1 MLWNAV
7 TMARDVGRLHEI
19 ASVLVRFGFSDAV
32 ARVGL
37 AGALERA
44 GRVLHSPGIEA
55 QARTPSPVR
64 LRLALEALG
73 PTFVKLGQL
82 LASRV
87 DLFAPEWIAE
97 FERLQSHA
105 PSVPFD
111 LIQSLLE
118 EQIGSPLETILG
130 EIDPVP
136 IAAASIAQVH
146 RAILRDGTDVAIKV
160 RRPGIHEIIFA
171 DLRLLERLA
180 RALEAHSPEA
190 ARYRPCEVVRH
201 FRSTIQRELDLA
213 TECHNA
219 ERIAA
224 ALGPM
229 AGLVI
234 PRVYWQW
241 TSEGVNVQQYLPGR
255 PLQEMLEPASA
266 TAEGAN
272 LPALAQLGAAAIL
285 QMVFVDGFFHAD
297 PHGGNVLYLAGD
309 RIGLVDFGM
318 VGHLSSSRRRQLVA
332 LLRALVQHNAEG
344 VARVLDE
351 WAEGANP
358 DPDQM
363 VDDIEVFLDRYH
375 GLTLQ
380 HIVVGDMLGD
390 VTRIV
395 REYGLWLPPDL
406 AIVFKVFITL
416 EGLGRRLDP
425 AFDMVA
431 AARPFIRSVMRERYS
446 PRSVGRRFRH
456 AVLDTADALAL
467 MPDQLRRM
475 LRSLGRGRLKV
486 HMDVDQLQAFGEQL
500 ARSANR
506 LALGLIISS
515 LIVGS
520 AIVMTVG
527 GAPKSFGL
535 QFFGMAGFTAAI
547 AVGAW
552 LLLSILRSGGGR

>member
-7 TMARDVGRLHEI
+7 TVGRDVGRIHEI
-19 ASVLVRFGFSDAV
+19 ASVLIRFGFADFV

-37 AGALERA
+37 AGALERT
-44 GRVLHSPGIEA
+44 GRLLHAPELGA
-55 QARTPSPVR
+55 QAREPAPVR
-64 LRLALEALG
+64 LRHALEALG

-87 DLFAPEWIAE
+87 DLFGPEWIAE

-105 PSVPFD
+105 PSVPFE
-111 LIQSLLE
+111 LIEPLLE
-118 EQIGSPLETILG
+118 EQFGRPLDQVFERVEANPL
-130 EIDPVP
+130 
-136 IAAASIAQVH
+136 AAASIAQVH
-146 RAILRDGTDVAIKV
+146 SATLHEGTEVVIKV
-160 RRPGIHEIIFA
+160 RRPGIQQIIAA

-180 RALEAHSPEA
+180 RAVEAHSPEA
-190 ARYRPCEVVRH
+190 ARYRPCEIVRH
-201 FRSTIQRELDLA
+201 FRATIERELDLA
-213 TECHNA
+213 AECHHA

-229 AGLVI
+229 PGLVI

-241 TSEGVNVQQYLPGR
+241 TCEGVNVQEFIPGR
-255 PLQEMLEPASA
+255 PLQEMLDPAIA
-266 TAEGAN
+266 AAENAN
-272 LPALAQLGAAAIL
+272 LPALAKLGASAIL
-285 QMVFVDGFFHAD
+285 QMVFIDGFFHAD

-309 RIGLVDFGM
+309 RVGLVDFGM

-332 LLRALVQHNAEG
+332 LLRALVQRDAEA

-351 WAEGANP
+351 WADDASP
-358 DPDQM
+358 DPDRLA
-363 VDDIEVFLDRYH
+363 DDIEVFLDRYH
-375 GLTLQ
+375 GLALE
-380 HIVVGDMLGD
+380 HISLGDMLGD
-390 VTRIV
+390 VMAIV

-406 AIVFKVFITL
+406 AMVFKVFITL

-431 AARPFIRSVMRERYS
+431 AARPFLRRALQERYS
-446 PRSVGRRFRH
+446 PRSLGRRLRH
-456 AVLDTADALAL
+456 AAVDAADALSL
-467 MPDQLRRM
+467 MPDQLRRI
-475 LRSLGRGRLKV
+475 LRSVSEGRLKV
-486 HMDVDQLQAFGEQL
+486 HMDVDQLQSFGEQI

-520 AIVMTVG
+520 SIVMTVG
-527 GAPKSFGL
+527 GGPWSFGL
-535 QFFGMAGFTAAI
+535 QFFGMAGFAGAI
-547 AVGAW
+547 IVGGW